1 MAELSTLARPYAK
14 AAFQVA
20 VQDGTLESWSKML
33 ALSAA
38 VSVDATV
45 SVMLADPSL
54 SSEQLA
60 STFLGVC
67 GDEIDSKGSNF
78 VYLLT
83 ENKRIRL
90 LPEISEQFN
99 ALKANQEKTIDVEV
113 TTAYELS
120 SDTLAKL
127 TQSLKNKLECDVKLN
142 TNVDQSLIG
151 GAVIRAGDTV
161 IDSSVRGKLV
171 KLAESMNS

>member
-20 VQDGTLESWSKML
+20 VQDGSLDSWSKML
-33 ALSAA
+33 TLSAA

-45 SVMLADPSL
+45 GVMLADPSL
-54 SSEQLA
+54 SSEKLA
-60 STFLGVC
+60 LTFLSVC
-67 GDEIDSKGSNF
+67 GEEIDTKGANF
-78 VYLLT
+78 VHLLA
-83 ENKRIRL
+83 ENKRIGL
-90 LPEISEQFN
+90 LPEIAEQFD
-99 ALKANQEKTIDVEV
+99 ALKATQEKTLDVEV

-120 SDTLAKL
+120 PETLAKL
-127 TQSLKNKLECDVKLN
+127 AQSLKVKLEREVKLN
-142 TNVDQSLIG
+142 TNVDQSLLG

>member
-20 VQDGTLESWSKML
+20 VQDGALDSWSKML
-33 ALSAA
+33 TLSAA

-45 SVMLADPSL
+45 GVMLADPSL
-54 SSEQLA
+54 SSEKLA
-60 STFLGVC
+60 STFIDVC
-67 GDEIDSKGSNF
+67 GDEIGAKGANF
-78 VYLLT
+78 IHLLA
-83 ENKRIRL
+83 ENKRIKL
-90 LPEISEQFN
+90 LPEIAEQFDI
-99 ALKANQEKTIDVEV
+99 LKANQEKTLNVEV

-120 SDTLAKL
+120 AETLAKL
-127 TQSLKNKLECDVKLN
+127 TQSLKVKLEREVVLN
-142 TNVDQSLIG
+142 TNVDQSLLG

>member
-20 VQDGTLESWSKML
+20 VQDGSLDNWSKML
-33 ALSAA
+33 TLSAA

-45 SVMLADPSL
+45 GVLLADPSR
-54 SSEQLA
+54 SAEELA
-60 STFLGVC
+60 SAFLGVC
-67 GDEIDSKGSNF
+67 GEEIDVKGSNF
-78 VYLLT
+78 IHLLA
-83 ENKRIRL
+83 ENKRIKL
-90 LPEISEQFN
+90 LPEISEQFDEF
-99 ALKANQEKTIDVEV
+99 KATQEKTLDVEV
-113 TTAYELS
+113 TTAFELS
-120 SDTLAKL
+120 SETLAKL
-127 TQSLKNKLECDVKLN
+127 ADSLKTKLERDVKLN
-142 TNVDQSLIG
+142 TNVDQSLLG